1 MLTVH
6 HLGVSQSER
15 VVWLCEEIEL
25 PYRLIRYDRDPVTRL
40 APPQYKA
47 LHPFGTA
54 PVITDGDLVMAESGA
69 IVEYLLA
76 RHGGGR
82 LVIPVDQPA
91 FANYVFWFHF
101 ANASMMPAMMV
112 DIVASMTGAADTAV
126 LKSLRARA
134 DRGFALVET
143 TLEQRPY
150 LAGDSFTAADLMM
163 LFPLTTMRYFVQ
175 RDLGPYPKIRAYLQ
189 RVGARPAYA
198 RAMAKGDPD
207 LTPLLT

>member
-15 VVWLCEEIEL
+15 VVWLCEELEL

-47 LHPFGTA
+47 LHPFDTA
-54 PVITDGDLVMAESGA
+54 PVINDGDLVMAESGA

-82 LVIPVDQPA
+82 LVIPADQPG
-91 FANYVFWFHF
+91 FADYVFWFHF

-112 DIVASMTGAADTAV
+112 DIVASMTGATDTAV

-134 DRGFALVET
+134 DRGFQLVET
-143 TLEQRPY
+143 TLGLRAY

-163 LFPLTTMRYFVQ
+163 MFPLTTMRHFVQ
-175 RDLGPYPKIRAYLQ
+175 RDLGPYPNIRAYLQ
-189 RVGARPAYA
+189 RVGARPAYR
-198 RAMAKGDPD
+198 RAMVKGDPD